1 MGLIV
6 VYQVYPN
13 YRQVNLDRKKIIRPD
28 VTYSET
34 ASTAQIEEAG
44 APLMEDDTWICRVG
58 LFFFRPSH
66 CCIIIWG
73 NYDISSP
80 DVKHPLDTLI

>member
-44 APLMEDDTWICRVG
+44 APLMEDDT
-58 LFFFRPSH
+58 
-66 CCIIIWG
+66 
-73 NYDISSP
+73 
-80 DVKHPLDTLI
+80 